1 MPYQEALV
9 VPEDLAAAVAM
20 VCQDAQIGMADD
32 VVLVA
37 PEEMGC
43 QKVQGGPV
51 ELGAAACRVD
61 WEELDDV
68 AAAVDP
74 VAMAPQA

>member
-1 MPYQEALV
+1 
-9 VPEDLAAAVAM
+9 
-20 VCQDAQIGMADD
+20 MADD

-37 PEEMGC
+37 PEEMEC